1 MVQCIPGP
9 HCAAVWVK
17 NCELLSGGN
26 IQDLNIESTM
36 RAVFGEEVEEAN
48 IEDNK
53 HWHAAQLDFKK
64 KFTTYQGFLL
74 PGFIKVLLP
83 VSTKLANFTHK

>member
-1 MVQCIPGP
+1 
-9 HCAAVWVK
+9 
-17 NCELLSGGN
+17 
-26 IQDLNIESTM
+26 
-36 RAVFGEEVEEAN
+36 VEEAN

-53 HWHAAQLDFKK
+53 HRHAAQLDFKK
-64 KFTTYQGFLL
+64 KNFTTYQGFLL